1 MGNKKDIGKI
11 LNEQLSNLSKSPH
24 DKVWVNI
31 EAELKKSKRRILPFW
46 FWILGAGLLISTSSI
61 LIYNHYISLKNEQTN
76 PSIVNDKNV
85 DDKNLDYYV
94 NQKTNELIKSQNDST
109 TNTSLT
115 STKNNSLL
123 NRTQENQYKQT
134 NTTNSRPNTSN
145 NTYNAINNSFNTNP
159 IRNNLN
165 DNESNLRD
173 YSKNLNSILFLEG
186 YPVVFIKTH
195 IDTKI
200 QFKQNFVC

>member
-85 DDKNLDYYV
+85 DDKNLV
-94 NQKTNELIKSQNDST
+94 E
-109 TNTSLT
+109 
-115 STKNNSLL
+115 KN
-123 NRTQENQYKQT
+123 
-134 NTTNSRPNTSN
+134 
-145 NTYNAINNSFNTNP
+145 ISFSDVEKY
-159 IRNNLN
+159 L
-165 DNESNLRD
+165 SVYLM
-173 YSKNLNSILFLEG
+173 
-186 YPVVFIKTH
+186 
-195 IDTKI
+195 
-200 QFKQNFVC
+200 